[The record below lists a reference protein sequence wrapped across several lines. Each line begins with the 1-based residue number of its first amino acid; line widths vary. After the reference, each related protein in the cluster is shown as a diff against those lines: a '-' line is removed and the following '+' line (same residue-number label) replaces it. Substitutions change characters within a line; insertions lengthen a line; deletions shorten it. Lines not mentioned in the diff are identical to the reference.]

1 MSGPGAAEP
10 MDAEFDVMPRWVA
23 EAVATLGTGHAVP
36 AACRGSVGPAGLA
49 WLAEHTHVG
58 PGTVLVDVGGGMGG
72 PAAWARQEC
81 GAAPVV
87 VEPQPG
93 ACAAAHR
100 MFDLPVVVATG
111 TALPVADDAA
121 AAVWCLG
128 VLCTTTAK
136 ARLLRELR
144 RIVAPGGLLGLY
156 ALVARG
162 EVVDPPEGNEFPTDV
177 EVAALLTAAGLDAR
191 HALDVD
197 GLPDE
202 PRDWADRAD
211 AVDDLVHA
219 RHGDDPSWRR
229 MQEQEAR
236 LARLMRSGAIAARL
250 VVARRPGPEGGP
262 VSRGGAAPPA
272 GTPATTP

>member
-1 MSGPGAAEP
+1 MSGTRAP

-23 EAVATLGTGHAVP
+23 EAVAALGTDHAVP

-49 WLAEHTHVG
+49 WLVERTHLG
-58 PGTVLVDVGGGMGG
+58 PGTVLVDVGGGTGG

-93 ACAAAHR
+93 ACAAARR

-111 TALPVADDAA
+111 TAVPVADDAA
-121 AAVWCLG
+121 EAVWCLG

-136 ARLLRELR
+136 SRLLHELR
-144 RIVAPGGLLGLY
+144 RIVAPGGWIGLY
-156 ALVARG
+156 VLVARDD
-162 EVVDPPEGNEFPTDV
+162 VVNAPEGNVFPTDV

-191 HALDVD
+191 HALEVD
-197 GLPDE
+197 DLPVA
-202 PRDWADRAD
+202 PRGWADRAA
-211 AVDDLVHA
+211 AVDDLVRA
-219 RHGDDPSWRR
+219 RHGDDPEWER
-229 MQEQEAR
+229 MHEQETK
-236 LARLMRSGAIAARL
+236 LARLIESGAVAGRL
-250 VVARRPGPEGGP
+250 VVARRPGPDLVP

-272 GTPATTP
+272 GTPATAP